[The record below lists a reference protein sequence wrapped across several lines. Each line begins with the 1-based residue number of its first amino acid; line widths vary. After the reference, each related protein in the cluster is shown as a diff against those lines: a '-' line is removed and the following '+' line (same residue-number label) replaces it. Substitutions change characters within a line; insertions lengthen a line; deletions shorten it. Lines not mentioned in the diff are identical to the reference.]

1 MSRPGLAFAHRAV
14 AGPPGERAAP
24 GFDRR
29 DEAPPARD
37 RQAPRM
43 RFAFEVSGTA
53 VELAPTNGH
62 GPRAIVK
69 SYNIVGCSPSSA
81 RDTASQLFLADL
93 ATAGLRPAGDVTVVA
108 SS

>member
-1 MSRPGLAFAHRAV
+1 MLASFAV
-14 AGPPGERAAP
+14 PI
-24 GFDRR
+24 FDSR
-29 DEAPPARD
+29 DEAAPARA
-37 RQAPRM
+37 RQAPLM

-69 SYNIVGCSPSSA
+69 SYSIVGCSPASA

-93 ATAGLRPAGDVTVVA
+93 ASAGLRPAGDVTVVA